1 MLAGLVADVSLV
13 ELLTFLNFQA
23 NLIPISFIFIF
34 ALKQQIILE
43 NQKSYLKLEFSFP
56 VIISVHANAI

>member
-43 NQKSYLKLEFSFP
+43 NQKLYLKLEFSFP